1 MKRFICFAT
10 IVAGVVIGSGVAQA
24 QFKMGGPALGG
35 VWNPEVGAG
44 GVYEV
49 TTTNGKKATME
60 MAVVGKESV
69 DGKEGYWFE
78 TSMKMPNGKEGEVS
92 KVLFVRDGNEI
103 TIKRMIMQM
112 PGQPPMDMST
122 MIHLQPQ
129 PADARSAAD
138 DLGPATVTTPA
149 GTFACEHY
157 KAKDGKSEM
166 WIKAKT
172 GPYGLI
178 KSVSDTGTMML
189 IRVETD
195 AKDKITGTPR
205 PMGMGMPPH
214 RP

>member
-1 MKRFICFAT
+1 MKRFFQVAIVFAAV
-10 IVAGVVIGSGVAQA
+10 VAVNGAAHA
-24 QFKMGGPALGG
+24 QFKMGGPTLGG

-69 DGKEGYWFE
+69 DGKEGYWLE
-78 TSMKMPNGKEGEVS
+78 TSMNMPNGKEGEVS

-129 PADARSAAD
+129 PADARSTAD

-157 KAKDGKSEM
+157 KAKSEM

-178 KSVSDTGTMML
+178 KSVSDTGTMTL

-195 AKDKITGTPR
+195 AKDKITGTPQ
-205 PMGMGMPPH
+205 PMGMGMPH

>member
-1 MKRFICFAT
+1 MKRFLQVAIVFAAV
-10 IVAGVVIGSGVAQA
+10 VAVNGAAHA
-24 QFKMGGPALGG
+24 QFKMGGPTLGG

-49 TTTNGKKATME
+49 TTAQGKKTTME
-60 MAVVGKESV
+60 IAVVGKELV

-78 TSMKMPNGKEGEVS
+78 TSMNMPNGKGETVS

-103 TIKRMIMQM
+103 TIKRMVMQM
-112 PGQPPMDMST
+112 PGRPPMDMSS
-122 MIHLQPQ
+122 MIHLPPQ
-129 PADARSAAD
+129 PVDARSTAD

-157 KAKDGKSEM
+157 KSKDGKSEM
-166 WIKAKT
+166 WIKTKT
-172 GPYGLI
+172 GPYGLV
-178 KSVSDTGTMML
+178 KSVSDTGTMTL

-195 AKDKITGTPR
+195 AKDKITGTPQ